1 MSSNAAQTGQPVVTV
16 LLATYN
22 GDRYLAEQLTSL
34 SDQTHQKWELWTRD
48 DGSTDR
54 TPEIL
59 REAARRDSRI
69 HILEDERKRL
79 GSTQNFGALL
89 EWVQKNRAPAY
100 VMFCDQDDVWRPDK
114 INVTL
119 AAMQRI
125 EAESPADTP
134 VLVHTDFNFV
144 DERLN
149 IRGTLAPIARRL
161 SSPEE
166 RVLNRLLSQNFIY
179 GCTMMLN
186 RSLVKACVPVPEAA
200 EQHDYWVALV
210 AAATGRV
217 VHVNQ
222 RTVQY
227 RQHGSNETPGVS
239 AASFSNR
246 ARRLLYGWRHEARL
260 NRQRYAQ
267 ASALTARLEHRL
279 SEDRRRLLAGYLEA
293 MSKGGIEAI
302 GFALRNDLRRQ
313 GSLQTFRYLASL
325 LVAVPQAD
333 PPDPI
338 HARSNP

>member
-1 MSSNAAQTGQPVVTV
+1 MSSTAAQTGEPVVTV

-34 SDQTHQKWELWTRD
+34 SDQTHRTWELWARD

-54 TPEIL
+54 T
-59 REAARRDSRI
+59 REVLSESARRDPRI
-69 HILEDERKRL
+69 HILESDGKRL

-89 EWVQKNRAPAY
+89 EWVRNNRAPAY
-100 VMFCDQDDVWRPDK
+100 VMFCDQDDVWHAGK
-114 INVTL
+114 VGVTL
-119 AAMQRI
+119 AAMQRT
-125 EAESPADTP
+125 EAKSPAGTP
-134 VLVHTDFNFV
+134 VLVHTDFDFV

-149 IRGTLAPIARRL
+149 VRGTLAPIVRRL

-186 RSLVKACVPVPEAA
+186 RPLLEASVPVPEAA

-210 AAATGRV
+210 AAATGRI

-239 AASFSNR
+239 AASLSNR
-246 ARRLLYGWRHEARL
+246 ARRLLFGWRHEARL
-260 NRQRYAQ
+260 NQQRFAQ
-267 ASALTARLEHRL
+267 ARTLAARFEHRL

-293 MSKGGIEAI
+293 MSKGGFAAI
-302 GFALRNDLRRQ
+302 RFALKNDLRRQ
-313 GSLQTFRYLASL
+313 GPLQTFRYLVSL
-325 LVAVPQAD
+325 LVTVPHAD

-338 HARSNP
+338 HARSDP